1 MSLQAA
7 PGPHERPIDELMASY
22 AAGRLSR
29 PLQCLVAAHLAIKPE
44 NRDFVASMEALCGR
58 MMEETPVAQ
67 LVSDRDAKL
76 TAIFNDHP
84 PAPHAPAVL
93 CPIVPAPLASLLGK
107 PVSDVPWRTRLPGIR
122 EFELKDVKDCE
133 AKLYWIRPGRVM
145 PSHTHDGSEVT
156 LVLRGG
162 FSDPTGHYRRG
173 DIAIADAELDHHPR
187 ADDDE
192 DCICFAVI
200 DAPLRLTGPVAR
212 LFQRFIGH

>member
-1 MSLQAA
+1 
-7 PGPHERPIDELMASY
+7 MASY

-44 NRDFVASMEALCGR
+44 NRSFVGAMEALCGKAL
-58 MMEETPVAQ
+58 EEAPATQPV
-67 LVSDRDAKL
+67 SNRDAKL
-76 TAIFNDHP
+76 AAIFGEQQPEHRI
-84 PAPHAPAVL
+84 APVR
-93 CPIVPAPLASLLGK
+93 CPIVPPPLAGLLGK
-107 PVSDVPWRTRLPGIR
+107 PVKDVPWRTRLPGIR
-122 EFELKDVKDCE
+122 EYEQKGAQDCE

-200 DAPLRLTGPVAR
+200 DAPLRLTGPVGR
-212 LFQRFIGH
+212 IVQRFLG

>member
-1 MSLQAA
+1 LSLQDASGSQA
-7 PGPHERPIDELMASY
+7 RPLDELMASY

-29 PLQCLVAAHLAIKPE
+29 PLQCLVAAHLAIRPE
-44 NRDFVASMEALCGR
+44 NRTFVAAMESLCGKALED
-58 MMEETPVAQ
+58 MPASQ
-67 LVSDRDAKL
+67 PINGRDAKL
-76 TAIFNDHP
+76 AAIFDDRTTAIE
-84 PAPHAPAVL
+84 PATVL
-93 CPIVPAPLASLLGK
+93 CPIVPPPLANLLGK
-107 PVSDVPWRTRLPGIR
+107 PVKDVPWRTRLPGIR
-122 EFELKDVKDCE
+122 EFEVKGMQDCE

-192 DCICFAVI
+192 DCLCFAVI
-200 DAPLRLTGPVAR
+200 DAPLRLTGPVGR
-212 LFQRFIGH
+212 IVQKFLG